1 MEKMNSDLLQV
12 LIVESDPATAELY
25 SQTISQEF
33 RVLTCGNEAEVIE
46 MVKNLPLSAIVLEPA
61 LLGGRGWTILSA
73 ISKELA
79 GNPVPI
85 ILCTILDDRKR
96 GLSMGAV
103 AYLTKP
109 VLPVT
114 LLEVLRQVTQ
124 SAK

>member
-1 MEKMNSDLLQV
+1 MNSDLLQV

-25 SQTISQEF
+25 SQTLSQEF
-33 RVLTCGNEAEVIE
+33 RILTCDTEAEEIE
-46 MVKNLPLSAIVLEPA
+46 MVRNLSLSAIVLEPA